1 MMKKL
6 LLPIA
11 AAIVLC
17 VATPSFAT
25 YWDGHNGGHQ
35 GFDWSQTQPDREW
48 NHDWPSRPEIKEWLS
63 KKDWPKEWPKEWPK
77 DGHHKWDGR
86 CDNPVPE
93 PATAGLSLMGLAALG
108 AVTRRRRK

>member
-6 LLPIA
+6 LLPIVA
-11 AAIVLC
+11 GVVLS

-25 YWDGHNGGHQ
+25 
-35 GFDWSQTQPDREW
+35 FW
-48 NHDWPSRPEIKEWLS
+48 NHDKPDWNF
-63 KKDWPKEWPKEWPK
+63 DWPKSQDHNWDHDWDWDQDQDHDWPDWGGSGDWP
-77 DGHHKWDGR
+77 GHGNWCRPK
-86 CDNPVPE
+86 DNPVPE